1 MKELCEKKVPFVKM
15 SQDDPLYPPS
25 KKNDQVD
32 IDNNNLGEFN
42 MKAEGYSQSTN
53 FISANAMLLCL

>member
-15 SQDDPLYPPS
+15 SQDNPLYPPS

-32 IDNNNLGEFN
+32 IDNNNLGE
-42 MKAEGYSQSTN
+42 STMIQEKVIN
-53 FISANAMLLCL
+53 NP